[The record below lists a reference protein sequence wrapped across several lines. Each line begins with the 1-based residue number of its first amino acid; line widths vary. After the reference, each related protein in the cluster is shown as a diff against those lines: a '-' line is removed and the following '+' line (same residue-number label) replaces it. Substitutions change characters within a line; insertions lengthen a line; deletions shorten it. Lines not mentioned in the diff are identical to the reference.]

1 MRWPSNEATAGPGF
15 HRIRG
20 VTAVTERL
28 HRAFLDALE
37 GRVVAHGDID
47 AKPLN
52 VDLGP
57 PLPLRL
63 RLYLYSLVVGGK
75 TRPGEFKAV
84 LRVPGQVV
92 GEYGTFDHSGERLAL
107 LAGYRE
113 DLDVFVLWDAS
124 LHERFKH
131 GGNMQVRDIVVAQAA
146 ATGWAEQRR
155 PLRSSVTEVVF
166 ACRSRSLP
174 RALSHRV
181 AWTGGVVV
189 G

>member
-1 MRWPSNEATAGPGF
+1 VS
-15 HRIRG
+15 
-20 VTAVTERL
+20 AVTERL

-37 GRVVAHGDID
+37 GHVVAHSDIE
-47 AKPLN
+47 AKPLD
-52 VDLGP
+52 VDLVL
-57 PLPLRL
+57 PLPPRL

-84 LRVPGQVV
+84 LRVPGQIV
-92 GEYGTFDHSGERLAL
+92 GEYGTFDHSGDRLAL

-131 GGNMQVRDIVVAQAA
+131 GGNMQVRDTVVAHAA
-146 ATGWAEQRR
+146 AIGWAEQRR
-155 PLRSSVTEVVF
+155 PLRSGITEVVV
-166 ACRSRSLP
+166 ACRSGSLP
-174 RALSHRV
+174 RALSERV
-181 AWTGGVVV
+181 AWTGGVVA

>member
-1 MRWPSNEATAGPGF
+1 LTM
-15 HRIRG
+15 I
-20 VTAVTERL
+20 TERL

-37 GRVVAHGDID
+37 GRVVAHGKIGS
-47 AKPLN
+47 KPLN

-75 TRPGEFKAV
+75 SRPGEFKAV
-84 LRVPGQVV
+84 LRVPGQIV
-92 GEYGTFDHSGERLAL
+92 GEYGAFDHSGERLAL
-107 LAGYRE
+107 LVGYHS

-124 LHERFKH
+124 LHERFKN
-131 GGNMQVRDIVVAQAA
+131 GGNMQVRDTVVAQAA

-155 PLRSSVTEVVF
+155 PLRSGITEVVF
-166 ACRSRSLP
+166 ACDSGSLA
-174 RALSHRV
+174 RALSERV
-181 AWTGGVVV
+181 AWTGGIV